1 MKVSNNLTYK
11 PIIAVSIFNLK
22 SIQCLK
28 IVIIYILRKPCD
40 MVRAK
45 MICTNIALLI
55 YLLFY
60 HFFVKNIQ
68 YNLTDFETEYYEIH
82 LMNSKENGASFY
94 YEEKSL
100 R

>member
-1 MKVSNNLTYK
+1 
-11 PIIAVSIFNLK
+11 
-22 SIQCLK
+22 
-28 IVIIYILRKPCD
+28 
-40 MVRAK
+40 

-82 LMNSKENGASFY
+82 LMNSKEKWGIVLLRRKISTLIRFY
-94 YEEKSL
+94 VAELTNRNDAY
-100 R
+100 

>member
-1 MKVSNNLTYK
+1 
-11 PIIAVSIFNLK
+11 
-22 SIQCLK
+22 
-28 IVIIYILRKPCD
+28 
-40 MVRAK
+40 

-68 YNLTDFETEYYEIH
+68 YNLTDFETEYYDIH

-94 YEEKSL
+94 YKEKSL

>member
-1 MKVSNNLTYK
+1 
-11 PIIAVSIFNLK
+11 
-22 SIQCLK
+22 
-28 IVIIYILRKPCD
+28 

-68 YNLTDFETEYYEIH
+68 YTLTDFETEYYEIH

>member
-1 MKVSNNLTYK
+1 MSQNCNYLHTTKALRYGKGKNDMYQYCTTYL
-11 PIIAVSIFNLK
+11 F
-22 SIQCLK
+22 
-28 IVIIYILRKPCD
+28 
-40 MVRAK
+40 
-45 MICTNIALLI
+45 TF
-55 YLLFY
+55 FY
-60 HFFVKNIQ
+60 HFLVKNIQ

>member
-1 MKVSNNLTYK
+1 
-11 PIIAVSIFNLK
+11 
-22 SIQCLK
+22 
-28 IVIIYILRKPCD
+28 
-40 MVRAK
+40 

-55 YLLFY
+55 NLLFY

-68 YNLTDFETEYYEIH
+68 YNLTDFETEYYDIH

-100 R
+100 RLLDSM

>member
-1 MKVSNNLTYK
+1 
-11 PIIAVSIFNLK
+11 
-22 SIQCLK
+22 
-28 IVIIYILRKPCD
+28 

-60 HFFVKNIQ
+60 HFFFVKNIQ
-68 YNLTDFETEYYEIH
+68 YNLTDFETEYYDIH

-94 YEEKSL
+94 YEEIVMMLIK
-100 R
+100 